1 MQHKACKGHWE
12 FRFTFRSFW
21 QPAQIHIHV
30 HLRLAGTSLYRRC
43 LFPNEFHKSLTAL
56 PHVSAIIQAEA
67 GVISI
72 TFLFSIL
79 FPTSHVGIHLIG
91 SKSQEQ
97 ERYSL
102 SLLLFY
108 KAASAA
114 ASLSSALCG
123 TFAFAPSLKAL

>member
-1 MQHKACKGHWE
+1 MYLQSS
-12 FRFTFRSFW
+12 R
-21 QPAQIHIHV
+21 Q
-30 HLRLAGTSLYRRC
+30 RLVLFLYY
-43 LFPNEFHKSLTAL
+43 T
-56 PHVSAIIQAEA
+56 
-67 GVISI
+67 

-108 KAASAA
+108 NAASAA